1 MKIRLAIL
9 MFLLSS
15 GLHAQTVGEWLR
27 PSLSSSIYVTEIYAA
42 QTGKFRTSTLSALSA
57 TFGAGTPL
65 QFALAYDVIGGKF
78 MGCEVLW
85 KPRSEFGLRVGIQ
98 RMPFLLETT
107 YSPRVLEAIGF
118 SQAAS
123 FLGGYSA
130 DLTGKNSRSRDCG
143 IAVEGAFLPRDG
155 YSVISYIAGVY
166 NGNGY
171 SFRDDNKAKDFQGRV
186 VIQPSADWKVS
197 LGAMLGRYSVEEDR
211 LGRRNRLTTGVWF
224 DNGRWFLRG
233 ENIYGITDA
242 LRSDGVFVM
251 GGARFH
257 GNMSL
262 SSRLDHFVTD
272 LSDRTSAST
281 RAQVCFAHFLSAS
294 RDFSYRL
301 QYGHTFYADPAL
313 DDADQISLC
322 LIFRFGAQL

>member
-186 VIQPSADWKVS
+186 VIQPFADWKVS
-197 LGAMLGRYSVEEDR
+197 LGAMLGHYTLESGE
-211 LGRRNRLTTGVWF
+211 LGRRNRIAAGFWY
-224 DNGRWFLRG
+224 DNGKWFFRT
-233 ENIYGITDA
+233 EDIYGLTDR
-242 LRSDGVFVM
+242 LRSNGVAAL
-251 GGARFH
+251 GGCWFRSNIALSARYDRF
-257 GNMSL
+257 
-262 SSRLDHFVTD
+262 RTD
-272 LSDRTSAST
+272 LSDPTTAIT
-281 RAQVCFAHFLSAS
+281 RAQVCFSHMLSSS
-294 RDFSYRL
+294 RDFSYRV
-301 QYGHTFYADPAL
+301 QYGHTFYADASL
-313 DDADQISLC
+313 ADADQVSVC
-322 LIFRFGAQL
+322 LILRFGAKL